1 MSKFKKIK
9 NEKNITYELA
19 GDQDNFTN
27 EDKKKLFKLLKKI
40 ENGGNISGKFNK
52 SNYNTQKPLTKKIIY
67 KDEKKEG
74 TLTLLCHSMFYKNN
88 QAFEMF
94 LKEAIKQKL
103 LKDVL
108 NEELIQKLPNGLTI
122 TYTTLVS
129 CILEENSK
137 AIRAVL
143 EASKKNGILKKI
155 LNQKVK
161 VERAGSQETSYTL
174 LDYANKYNCR
184 ESAKILK
191 EFEEIL
197 NIEVKN
203 DMPVSDNTEAVST
216 KYEDINKDIED
227 LETHESI
234 NFTWESKDTETD
246 TQLCEDINENGE
258 DPQLVCESSEE
269 PQNALEDTTAREPN
283 TPDIPLLTGPC
294 SGSGKGISADGK
306 SSNQPIVAGVVGAI
320 LLAGS
325 AVFCALKIHVIV
337 TVIGVIVGLACIGFS
352 LYNALNPNTKLEEV
366 EDVKQPAFLN
376 LT

>member
-1 MSKFKKIK
+1 M
-9 NEKNITYELA
+9 A

-40 ENGGNISGKFNK
+40 ENGENISGKFNK

-88 QAFEMF
+88 QTFEMF

-122 TYTTLVS
+122 TYTALVS

-143 EASKKNGILKKI
+143 ETSKKSGILKKI

-269 PQNALEDTTAREPN
+269 PQDASEDTTAREPN

-352 LYNALNPNTKLEEV
+352 LYNALNPNTKLKEV

-376 LT
+376 PT